1 MNSLSPEFKLFV
13 HKTFKLTFG
22 MFSVSTKNLPS
33 LKKRLKSLE
42 ISQTGQ
48 SVSVEWAF
56 DTELS
61 GIKFGLLC
69 CFTPFSSKH
78 LQANE

>member
-22 MFSVSTKNLPS
+22 MFSVSTKNLSS

-42 ISQTGQ
+42 IFQTGQ
-48 SVSVEWAF
+48 SVSVERAF

-69 CFTPFSSKH
+69 CFTLFSSKH